1 MAGYVYPKNRLE
13 IVDGSLLPIASVPED
28 LVVVVERAY
37 SGPSDTI
44 YIVQDLTEAK
54 MLYGDKSP
62 IINLANRTRAGKAQ
76 NIALFRIGG
85 GAHQYI
91 NIFGESTSLRLTEES
106 VDAAKNLKVYI
117 GPEPQNPKLDAVV
130 IYEGSRIIYSNV
142 LGGEINSYKV
152 VIDGF
157 NKQTNTLR
165 VGTLKQP
172 VPFTEILNYVGG
184 TVTTSAVASEG
195 VVTGGEGA
203 DWVPDGNGDATWP
216 NDGSD
221 WAVDGSRWVKVDVA
235 NVSGLTVNALNSVKI
250 QKLSGETVPF
260 IVSPDKTSLLI
271 RKVASEV
278 GESGARMMTSSAAGA
293 SDVNSGDTLSITYN
307 KAATAEE
314 LKAAGIEYIPG
325 KDSINANVKEIYEAL
340 DEALEKLELLPTKAV
355 VVGDWFNTPN
365 IAEGAKAPNRLD
377 YLLKTEDEYGEIVY
391 NWSEHKYEYK
401 HTGVDGVVTTTTDIT
416 LADLDPNGQPI
427 LVREYNEVDFTHRLG
442 MFAHRRLEDGNF
454 LNIVIGAKG
463 PINRSPKALVDWV
476 GASPV
481 RDLQGNIVENG
492 SGLLGHRLMVGTTD
506 YRGGYFATS
515 TGFVDGDILVD
526 RTGFPI
532 DLGKHIS
539 VVISQVGSATS
550 PDVVTSG
557 AAAYAGLVSNLT
569 PGESTTNSTLTGLFL
584 SSDIKESKRR
594 ELSAAGYVVFLEKP
608 KGLCV
613 YSGDLATRDNS
624 DYDYISTAIAV
635 SEVSKLI
642 TNTADPFI
650 GKGLDIIALTA
661 LKTNLTTVMANA
673 QKAGWFISYEFR
685 IRRDGPNTILIP
697 FVIEAKDELRQIS
710 SLVRLTR
717 SDTVID
723 I

>member
-165 VGTLKQP
+165 VGTLKEP

-184 TVTTSAVASEG
+184 TATTSAVASEG
-195 VVTGGEGA
+195 VV
-203 DWVPDGNGDATWP
+203 
-216 NDGSD
+216 
-221 WAVDGSRWVKVDVA
+221 DGSRWVKVDVNSVA
-235 NVSGLTVNALNSVKI
+235 GLTANALDSVTI
-250 QKLSGETVPF
+250 QKLNGDLVPF
-260 IVSPDKTSLLI
+260 EISSDDTSLLI
-271 RKVASEV
+271 KEVPSEV
-278 GESGARMMTSSAAGA
+278 GESGAL
-293 SDVNSGDTLSITYN
+293 DVNSGDTLSITYN
-307 KAATAEE
+307 KPSTAEE

-377 YLLKTEDEYGEIVY
+377 YLLKTEDEYGETVY

-401 HTGVDGVVTTTTDIT
+401 HTGDNGVAGTTTDIT

-515 TGFVDGDILVD
+515 TGFVDGDLLVD

-539 VVISQVGSATS
+539 IVISQVGSATS

>member
-85 GAHQYI
+85 GAHQYV

-130 IYEGSRIIYSNV
+130 IYEGSRIIYSNI

-184 TVTTSAVASEG
+184 TVTTSAVASKG
-195 VVTGGEGA
+195 T
-203 DWVPDGNGDATWP
+203 
-216 NDGSD
+216 
-221 WAVDGSRWVKVDVA
+221 VDGKQWIKVDVS
-235 NVSGLTVNALNSVKI
+235 NISGLTANTLDSVKI
-250 QKLSGETVPF
+250 QKLNGDQVTF
-260 IVSPDKTSLLI
+260 QVSADKTAFLI
-271 RKVASEV
+271 NLASSEV
-278 GESGARMMTSSAAGA
+278 VNPN
-293 SDVNSGDTLSITYN
+293 DVNGGETLSITYN
-307 KAATAEE
+307 KPATTEE

-355 VVGDWFNTPN
+355 VVGDWFNIPN

-377 YLLKTEDEYGEIVY
+377 YLLKSEDEYGETIY
-391 NWSEHKYEYK
+391 DWSEHKYEYK
-401 HTGVDGVVTTTTDIT
+401 RTENGVVGTTTDIT

-427 LVREYNEVDFTHRLG
+427 LVKEYNEVDFTHRLG

-481 RDLQGNIVENG
+481 RNLQGNIVENG

-515 TGFVDGDILVD
+515 TGFVNGDILVD

-539 VVISQVGSATS
+539 IVISQVGSATS

-569 PGESTTNSTLTGLFL
+569 PGESTTNATLNGLFL

>member
-54 MLYGDKSP
+54 MLYGEKSP

-165 VGTLKQP
+165 VGTLKEP

-184 TVTTSAVASEG
+184 TATTSAVASRG
-195 VVTGGEGA
+195 VV
-203 DWVPDGNGDATWP
+203 DGND
-216 NDGSD
+216 
-221 WAVDGSRWVKVDVA
+221 WVKVDVSS
-235 NVSGLTVNALNSVKI
+235 VTGLTANTLDSVKI
-250 QKLSGETVPF
+250 QKLNGDQVTF
-260 IVSPDKTSLLI
+260 QVSADKTAFLI
-271 RKVASEV
+271 NLASSEV
-278 GESGARMMTSSAAGA
+278 VNPD
-293 SDVNSGDTLSITYN
+293 DVNGGETLSITYN
-307 KAATAEE
+307 KPATTEE

-355 VVGDWFNTPN
+355 VAGDWFNIPN

-377 YLLKTEDEYGEIVY
+377 YLLKSEDEYGETIY
-391 NWSEHKYEYK
+391 DWSEHKYEYK
-401 HTGVDGVVTTTTDIT
+401 RTENGVVGTTTDIT

-427 LVREYNEVDFTHRLG
+427 LVKEYNEVDFTHRLG

-539 VVISQVGSATS
+539 IVISQVGSATS

-569 PGESTTNSTLTGLFL
+569 PGESTTNAALNGLFL

>member
-13 IVDGSLLPIASVPED
+13 IVDGSLIPIASVPED

-184 TVTTSAVASEG
+184 TVTTSAVTSKG
-195 VVTGGEGA
+195 TV
-203 DWVPDGNGDATWP
+203 DGNQ
-216 NDGSD
+216 
-221 WAVDGSRWVKVDVA
+221 WVKVDVGSI
-235 NVSGLTVNALNSVKI
+235 SGLTADALDSVRI
-250 QKLSGETVPF
+250 QKLTGDSVTF
-260 IVSPDKTSLLI
+260 AVSSDKTSLLI
-271 RKVASEV
+271 NSEVSGDGNPEVMSLMSSSTNDVAS
-278 GESGARMMTSSAAGA
+278 GE
-293 SDVNSGDTLSITYN
+293 TLTITYN
-307 KAATAEE
+307 KPATTEE

-355 VVGDWFNTPN
+355 VAGDWFNTPN

-377 YLLKTEDEYGEIVY
+377 YLLKTENEYGETIY

-401 HTGVDGVVTTTTDIT
+401 QTGENGVAGTTTDIT

-427 LVREYNEVDFTHRLG
+427 LVKEYNEVDFTHRLG

-515 TGFVDGDILVD
+515 TGFVDGDLLVD

-539 VVISQVGSATS
+539 IVISQVGSATS

-569 PGESTTNSTLTGLFL
+569 PGESTTNAALTGLFL

>member
-85 GAHQYI
+85 GAHQYV

-184 TVTTSAVASEG
+184 TVTTSAVASKG
-195 VVTGGEGA
+195 IV
-203 DWVPDGNGDATWP
+203 DGNQ
-216 NDGSD
+216 
-221 WAVDGSRWVKVDVA
+221 WVKVDVGSI
-235 NVSGLTVNALNSVKI
+235 SGLTADALDSVRI
-250 QKLSGETVPF
+250 QKLTGDSVTF
-260 IVSPDKTSLLI
+260 AVSSDKTSLLI
-271 RKVASEV
+271 RKVVSSEV
-278 GESGARMMTSSAAGA
+278 VEPGAL
-293 SDVNSGDTLSITYN
+293 DVNSGDTLSITYN

-340 DEALEKLELLPTKAV
+340 DEALEKLELLPTKAIV
-355 VVGDWFNTPN
+355 AGDWFNTPN

-377 YLLKTEDEYGEIVY
+377 YLLKTEDEYGETVY

-401 HTGVDGVVTTTTDIT
+401 HTGENGVAGTTTDIT

-539 VVISQVGSATS
+539 IVISQVGSATS

-569 PGESTTNSTLTGLFL
+569 PGESTTNAALNGLFL

>member
-28 LVVVVERAY
+28 LVVVIERAY

-54 MLYGDKSP
+54 MLYGEKSP

-184 TVTTSAVASEG
+184 TVTTSAVASKG
-195 VVTGGEGA
+195 I
-203 DWVPDGNGDATWP
+203 
-216 NDGSD
+216 
-221 WAVDGSRWVKVDVA
+221 VDGKNWVKVDVA
-235 NVSGLTVNALNSVKI
+235 SVTGLTANTLDSVKI
-250 QKLSGETVPF
+250 QKLNGDSVTF
-260 IVSPDKTSLLI
+260 AVSSDKTSLLI
-271 RKVASEV
+271 EEV
-278 GESGARMMTSSAAGA
+278 PSVGA

-307 KAATAEE
+307 KPSTAEE

-355 VVGDWFNTPN
+355 VAGDWFNTPN

-377 YLLKTEDEYGEIVY
+377 YLLKTENEYGETVY

-401 HTGVDGVVTTTTDIT
+401 RTKSGVVGATTDIT

-427 LVREYNEVDFTHRLG
+427 LVKEYNEVDFTHRLG
-442 MFAHRRLEDGNF
+442 MFAYRRLEDGNF

-515 TGFVDGDILVD
+515 NGFVDGDVLVD
-526 RTGFPI
+526 RTGFPV

-539 VVISQVGSATS
+539 IVISQVGSATS

-569 PGESTTNSTLTGLFL
+569 PGESTTNAALTGLFL

>member
-85 GAHQYI
+85 GAHQYV

-165 VGTLKQP
+165 VGTLKEP

-195 VVTGGEGA
+195 VV
-203 DWVPDGNGDATWP
+203 
-216 NDGSD
+216 DGS
-221 WAVDGSRWVKVDVA
+221 VWVKVDVNSVA
-235 NVSGLTVNALNSVKI
+235 GLTASALDSVTI
-250 QKLSGETVPF
+250 QKLNGDLVPF
-260 IVSPDKTSLLI
+260 EISSDDTSLLI
-271 RKVASEV
+271 RIVDSEV
-278 GESGARMMTSSAAGA
+278 VESPQARMMSFSSASGA
-293 SDVNSGDTLSITYN
+293 SDVNSGDTLNITYN
-307 KAATAEE
+307 KPATVEE

-377 YLLKTEDEYGEIVY
+377 YLLKTEDEYGETVY

-401 HTGVDGVVTTTTDIT
+401 HTGDNGVAGTTTDIT

-427 LVREYNEVDFTHRLG
+427 LVKEYNEVDFTHRLG

-476 GASPV
+476 GSSPV

-515 TGFVDGDILVD
+515 TGFVDGDLLVD
-526 RTGFPI
+526 RTGFPV

-539 VVISQVGSATS
+539 IVISQVGSATS

-569 PGESTTNSTLTGLFL
+569 PGESTTNAALTGLFL

>member
-1 MAGYVYPKNRLE
+1 
-13 IVDGSLLPIASVPED
+13 
-28 LVVVVERAY
+28 
-37 SGPSDTI
+37 
-44 YIVQDLTEAK
+44 

-85 GAHQYI
+85 GAHQYV

-130 IYEGSRIIYSNV
+130 IYEGSRIIYSNI

-184 TVTTSAVASEG
+184 TATTSAVASRG
-195 VVTGGEGA
+195 VV
-203 DWVPDGNGDATWP
+203 DGNQ
-216 NDGSD
+216 
-221 WAVDGSRWVKVDVA
+221 WVKVDVSS
-235 NVSGLTVNALNSVKI
+235 VTGLTANTLDSVKI
-250 QKLSGETVPF
+250 QKLNGDQVTF
-260 IVSPDKTSLLI
+260 QVSADKTAFLI
-271 RKVASEV
+271 NLASSEV
-278 GESGARMMTSSAAGA
+278 VNPD
-293 SDVNSGDTLSITYN
+293 DVNGGETLSITYN
-307 KAATAEE
+307 KPATTEE
-314 LKAAGIEYIPG
+314 LKAAGIKYIPG

-377 YLLKTEDEYGEIVY
+377 YLLKTENEYGETIY

-427 LVREYNEVDFTHRLG
+427 LVKEYNEVDFTHRLG

-539 VVISQVGSATS
+539 IVISQVGSATS

-569 PGESTTNSTLTGLFL
+569 PGESTTNATLNGLFL

>member
-172 VPFTEILNYVGG
+172 VPFTEILNHVGG
-184 TVTTSAVASEG
+184 TVTTSAVASKG
-195 VVTGGEGA
+195 T
-203 DWVPDGNGDATWP
+203 
-216 NDGSD
+216 
-221 WAVDGSRWVKVDVA
+221 VDGKNWVKVDVA
-235 NVSGLTVNALNSVKI
+235 SVTGLTADALDSVRI
-250 QKLSGETVPF
+250 QKLTGDSVTF
-260 IVSPDKTSLLI
+260 AVSSDKTSLLI
-271 RKVASEV
+271 NLEV
-278 GESGARMMTSSAAGA
+278 SGVAGA
-293 SDVNSGDTLSITYN
+293 SDVNSGDTLNVIYN
-307 KAATAEE
+307 KPFTADE
-314 LKAAGIEYIPG
+314 LKAAGIEYVPG

-355 VVGDWFNTPN
+355 VAGDWFNTPN

-377 YLLKTEDEYGEIVY
+377 YLLKTENEYGETIY

-401 HTGVDGVVTTTTDIT
+401 HTGVGGVVTATTDIT

-427 LVREYNEVDFTHRLG
+427 LVKEYNEVDFTHRLG

-515 TGFVDGDILVD
+515 TGFVDGDLLVD

-539 VVISQVGSATS
+539 IVISQVGSATS

-569 PGESTTNSTLTGLFL
+569 PGESTTNAALTGLFL

>member
-13 IVDGSLLPIASVPED
+13 IVDGSLIPIASVPED

-165 VGTLKQP
+165 VGTLKEP

-184 TVTTSAVASEG
+184 SVTTSAVASKG
-195 VVTGGEGA
+195 T
-203 DWVPDGNGDATWP
+203 
-216 NDGSD
+216 
-221 WAVDGSRWVKVDVA
+221 VDGSEWVKVDVA
-235 NVSGLTVNALNSVKI
+235 NVAGLTVNALDSVKI

-260 IVSPDKTSLLI
+260 KVSPDKTSLLI

-278 GESGARMMTSSAAGA
+278 AGA
-293 SDVNSGDTLSITYN
+293 SDVNSGDTLNVTYN
-307 KAATAEE
+307 KPSTADE
-314 LKAAGIEYIPG
+314 LKAAGIEYVPG

-355 VVGDWFNTPN
+355 VAGDWFNTPN

-377 YLLKTEDEYGEIVY
+377 YLLKTENEYGETVY

-427 LVREYNEVDFTHRLG
+427 LVKEYNEVDFTHRLG

-539 VVISQVGSATS
+539 IVISQVGSATS

-569 PGESTTNSTLTGLFL
+569 PGESTTNAVLTGLFL

-717 SDTVID
+717 SDTVLD

>member
-85 GAHQYI
+85 GAHQYV

-130 IYEGSRIIYSNV
+130 IYEGSRIIYSNI

-184 TVTTSAVASEG
+184 TATTSAVASRG
-195 VVTGGEGA
+195 VV
-203 DWVPDGNGDATWP
+203 DGNQ
-216 NDGSD
+216 
-221 WAVDGSRWVKVDVA
+221 WVKVDVSS
-235 NVSGLTVNALNSVKI
+235 VTGLTANTLDSVKI
-250 QKLSGETVPF
+250 QKLNGDQVTF
-260 IVSPDKTSLLI
+260 QVSADKTAFLI
-271 RKVASEV
+271 NLASSEV
-278 GESGARMMTSSAAGA
+278 VNPD
-293 SDVNSGDTLSITYN
+293 DVNGGETLSITYN
-307 KAATAEE
+307 KPATTEE
-314 LKAAGIEYIPG
+314 LKAAGIKYIPG

-377 YLLKTEDEYGEIVY
+377 YLLKTENEYGETIY

-427 LVREYNEVDFTHRLG
+427 LVKEYNEVDFTHRLG

-539 VVISQVGSATS
+539 IVISQVGSATS

-569 PGESTTNSTLTGLFL
+569 PGESTTNATLNGLFL

>member
-165 VGTLKQP
+165 VGTLKEP

-195 VVTGGEGA
+195 TV
-203 DWVPDGNGDATWP
+203 DGNQ
-216 NDGSD
+216 
-221 WAVDGSRWVKVDVA
+221 WVKVDVA
-235 NVSGLTVNALNSVKI
+235 NVAGLTVNALDSVKI
-250 QKLSGETVPF
+250 QKLNGDLVTF
-260 IVSPDKTSLLI
+260 KVSSDKTSFLI
-271 RKVASEV
+271 NPKV
-278 GESGARMMTSSAAGA
+278 SGNDNPN
-293 SDVNSGDTLSITYN
+293 DVASGDTLSITYN

-355 VVGDWFNTPN
+355 VAGDWFNIPN

-377 YLLKTEDEYGEIVY
+377 YLLKTENEYGETVY

-427 LVREYNEVDFTHRLG
+427 LVKEYNEVDFTHRLG
-442 MFAHRRLEDGNF
+442 MFTHRRLEDGNF
-454 LNIVIGAKG
+454 LNIIIGAKG

-539 VVISQVGSATS
+539 IVISQVGSATS

-569 PGESTTNSTLTGLFL
+569 PGESTTNAALTGLFL